1 MFELVFFTDYCASIM
16 ATDVYDGRVYQNKN
30 AEFHK
35 IPKATVIAALQQK
48 NKEITCKKI
57 NIILVQ
63 VS

>member
-1 MFELVFFTDYCASIM
+1 M
-16 ATDVYDGRVYQNKN
+16 YDGRVYQNKN